1 MVDDRRAARRAAIAG
16 AVGNFIEWYD
26 FAAYAYLGVV
36 LGKVFFHAGDP
47 FSAFLDAFGVYAS
60 SYVVR
65 PVGAAVLGRLG
76 DRWGRKPT
84 LLATLIGMCA
94 ATALIGVL
102 PGYAAAGALA
112 PVLLV
117 LLRIVQ
123 GLSAGGEFGGA
134 VSLMAEFAPPGRR
147 GLYGSWQSFT
157 VGLGLLAGS
166 GYATLLTGVLSADA
180 LSSWGWRL
188 PFLTAIVLGVIA
200 VYLRSKVDET
210 PVFLRLREQA
220 PRPYTGQPLR
230 FAVPTWVLVF
240 FVIGAL
246 LAWTTAGNVFLVV
259 LPSYA
264 AATLHL
270 AAGLAQWLSFTANAV
285 FTATIP
291 LFGALSDR
299 LGRRTVMLAGA
310 GLILV
315 LSYPLF
321 LAIKGGSSG
330 LMFACAAVAGAAVGM
345 MAGPGPAMLAELFP
359 ARVRVTGLGLGY
371 ALSAAAFGGTAALI
385 VGGLKVLT
393 GDPLAAAYYPIIG
406 GVVSLVCLAMLR
418 RTERDP
424 LPED

>member
-1 MVDDRRAARRAAIAG
+1 MTTDRRVARRAAIAG
-16 AVGNFIEWYD
+16 SVGNFIEWYD

-36 LGKVFFHAGDP
+36 LGKVFFHADDP

-84 LLATLIGMCA
+84 LLVTLIGMCV

-102 PGYAAAGALA
+102 PSYAAAGAIA

-117 LLRIVQ
+117 LLRILQ

-134 VSLMAEFAPPGRR
+134 VSLMAEFAPTNRR

-166 GYATLLTGVLSADA
+166 GFATLLTSVLSADA
-180 LSSWGWRL
+180 LASWGWRL
-188 PFLTAIVLGVIA
+188 PFLAAVVFGLIS
-200 VYLRSKVDET
+200 VYLRRKVDET
-210 PVFLRLREQA
+210 PAFLRLREQA
-220 PRPYTGQPLR
+220 PLPNTARPLR
-230 FAVPTWVLVF
+230 FAAPTWVLVL
-240 FVIGAL
+240 FVIGSL

-291 LFGALSDR
+291 LFGLLSDR
-299 LGRRTVMLAGA
+299 LGRRVVMLTGA
-310 GLILV
+310 ALILV

-321 LAIKGGSSG
+321 LAINGGSSG
-330 LMFACAAVAGAAVGM
+330 LMFACAAVAGAAVAM

-359 ARVRVTGLGLGY
+359 ARIRVTGLGFGY

-406 GVVSLVCLAMLR
+406 GVVSLICLSMLR
-418 RTERDP
+418 RTDREP
-424 LPED
+424 LPES

>member
-1 MVDDRRAARRAAIAG
+1 MAQDRQAARQAAIAG
-16 AVGNFIEWYD
+16 SVGNFIEWYD
-26 FAAYAYLGVV
+26 FAAYAYLAVV
-36 LGKVFFHAGDP
+36 LGKVFFPAADS
-47 FSAFLDAFGVYAS
+47 FAAFLAAFSVYAS

-84 LLATLIGMCA
+84 LLVTLVGMCV

-102 PGYAAAGALA
+102 PSYAAAGVLA

-147 GLYGSWQSFT
+147 GLFGSWQSFT

-166 GYATLLTGVLSADA
+166 GFATLLTSVLSAAA
-180 LSSWGWRL
+180 LASWGWRL
-188 PFLTAIVLGVIA
+188 PFIEAVVFGLVA

-210 PVFLRLREQA
+210 PVFLRLREQPPL
-220 PRPYTGQPLR
+220 PRTAGPLR
-230 FAVPTWVLVF
+230 FPAPTWVLVF

-291 LFGALSDR
+291 LFGLLSDR
-299 LGRRTVMLAGA
+299 LGRRAVMLTGA
-310 GLILV
+310 ALILV

-321 LAIKGGSSG
+321 LAIDSGSTD
-330 LMFACAAVAGAAVGM
+330 LMFGCAAIAGAAVAM
-345 MAGPGPAMLAELFP
+345 LAGPGPAMLAELFP
-359 ARVRVTGLGLGY
+359 ARIRVTGLGLGY

-393 GDPLAAAYYPIIG
+393 GDPLAAAYYPMIG
-406 GVVSLVCLAMLR
+406 GVVSLICLAMLR
-418 RTERDP
+418 RHTDLES
-424 LPED
+424 

>member
-1 MVDDRRAARRAAIAG
+1 
-16 AVGNFIEWYD
+16 
-26 FAAYAYLGVV
+26 
-36 LGKVFFHAGDP
+36 
-47 FSAFLDAFGVYAS
+47 
-60 SYVVR
+60 
-65 PVGAAVLGRLG
+65 
-76 DRWGRKPT
+76 
-84 LLATLIGMCA
+84 
-94 ATALIGVL
+94 L
-102 PGYAAAGALA
+102 PGYAAAGAIA